1 MNRPGRPAGPSSD
14 TEATVLTTALELLL
28 TEGAA
33 ALVPQRLHAETG
45 VARSTIYRHWPTARH
60 VLEAIIE
67 VAPVRS
73 PPPTGDLARDLH
85 TQVDLLCDRLAGKPV
100 GGVLQALIVAASW
113 DASIVDLRC
122 RYVRDLMTPFE
133 TVLRSAGLDEARLTE
148 WVSAI
153 TAPLLVDSLLL
164 NLPVPRVRAH
174 RTVDALLAELEL
186 T

>member
-1 MNRPGRPAGPSSD
+1 MTRPGRPAGPSSD
-14 TEATVLTTALELLL
+14 TATTVLTAALELLL

-45 VARSTIYRHWPTARH
+45 VARSTIYRHWPTPRH

-73 PPPTGDLARDLH
+73 PEPTGDLARDLH
-85 TQVDLLCDRLAGKPV
+85 TQVDLLCDRLEGKPV
-100 GGVLQALIVAASW
+100 GAVLQALIVAASW
-113 DASIVDLRC
+113 DASTVDLRC

-133 TVLRSAGLDEARLTE
+133 TVLCAAGLEESRVTE

-153 TAPLLVDSLLL
+153 TAPALVDSLLL
-164 NLPVPRVRAH
+164 NLPVPRARAH
-174 RTVDALLAELEL
+174 RAVEAVLAELEL